1 MHRVAPR
8 ATFGQIMLEAALA
21 FAALD
26 RRGNLWVLVEIKEF
40 VDHDAK
46 CKDRLEATTCQGT
59 RK

>member
-1 MHRVAPR
+1 
-8 ATFGQIMLEAALA
+8 MLEAALA

-46 CKDRLEATTCQGT
+46 CKDPPGGDNLSGHEKVTGPRLSHVSRE
-59 RK
+59 